1 MRIFSLYRIG
11 LAGMG
16 VFALFLGIAFVTTST
31 VYARVDLNNGLEKDS
46 ACTKASDYGESGC
59 QSVTSSGTGMPNP
72 ESIVKNG
79 INTAL
84 MILGGVSALMIVYAG
99 FRFTLA
105 GGDPQAVKAARN
117 TILYALAGLVIAIL
131 SYAIVNWITDNLS
144 IK

>member
-1 MRIFSLYRIG
+1 MRVPSLRRIS
-11 LAGMG
+11 LIGMS
-16 VFALFLGIAFVTTST
+16 VLALFLGITFVATST

-46 ACTKASDYGESGC
+46 ACKKASDYGESGC
-59 QSVTSSGTGMPNP
+59 QSVTSSGTNMPNP

-84 MILGGVSALMIVYAG
+84 MILGGVSVLMVVYAG

-105 GGDPQAVKAARN
+105 GGDPQVVKAARN
-117 TILYALAGLVIAIL
+117 TILYAVAGLVIAIL